1 MAVANSKDV
10 AKAIAPFYA
19 TSDDICRITTS
30 LDEPVAI
37 LNPEVSAL
45 DLWQVA
51 EARLMNLEKLLG
63 ILVCTSECGIEFSPA
78 DYAEVFKPRVDE
90 ILCLA
95 SEANKRAKG
104 QSNELRVASAG

>member
-1 MAVANSKDV
+1 MAVENSKDV
-10 AKAIAPFYA
+10 AKTIAPFYA
-19 TSDDICRITTS
+19 TSDDVCRTRTS
-30 LDEPVAI
+30 LDGPVAI
-37 LNPEVSAL
+37 INPEASAL

-51 EARLMNLEKLLG
+51 EARLMNLEKLLS

-95 SEANKRAKG
+95 TEANRLAA
-104 QSNELRVASAG
+104 EARRPVAASVQ

>member
-1 MAVANSKDV
+1 MAVGNSKDI
-10 AKAIAPFYA
+10 AKASAPFYA
-19 TSDDICRITTS
+19 TSDDICRTMTS
-30 LDEPVAI
+30 LEGPVAI
-37 LNPEVSAL
+37 INPEASAL

-51 EARLMNLEKLLG
+51 EARLMNLEKLLR

-95 SEANKRAKG
+95 SEANRLATEGQRA
-104 QSNELRVASAG
+104 VPA